1 MNRTFLFLI
10 GTALLLKGTSAKSY
24 NTWKQEFPPKHQES
38 QLYPEQEVRKAAFN
52 GKMSLGLREIE
63 PPEDEEITYDI
74 DPDMKIWSAVKYSR
88 EQKYKQAEEDKDA
101 LNHHFD
107 AVQQGFQVPAILE
120 NKPEEQVEVSQNL
133 PKEFGGLYAE
143 EMKGPEED
151 RDHLY
156 HASFD
161 ASNVEN
167 YPARMVEPGY
177 EIMEGPEEDRDHI
190 YHPF

>member
-10 GTALLLKGTSAKSY
+10 GTAVLLNGSSAKPY
-24 NTWKQEFPPKHQES
+24 NTWKQEFLPKHQES
-38 QLYPEQEVRKAAFN
+38 KLYPEQEVIKAVFN

-63 PPEDEEITYDI
+63 PPEDEELTYDI
-74 DPDMKIWSAVKYSR
+74 DPDMKSAVKHPR
-88 EQKYKQAEEDKDA
+88 EQKYKQAEEDSDA

-107 AVQQGFQVPAILE
+107 AVQKGFQVPAILE
-120 NKPEEQVEVSQNL
+120 NKPEEQVEVLQNL

-156 HASFD
+156 HVSFD
-161 ASNVEN
+161 ASNAEN
-167 YPARMVEPGY
+167 YPARMVQPGY

>member
-10 GTALLLKGTSAKSY
+10 GTALLLKGTSAKPY
-24 NTWKQEFPPKHQES
+24 NTWKQEFPPKHHES
-38 QLYPEQEVRKAAFN
+38 KLHPEQEVIKAVFN
-52 GKMSLGLREIE
+52 EKSSLGLRETE
-63 PPEDEEITYDI
+63 PPEDKLTYDT
-74 DPDMKIWSAVKYSR
+74 DPVIKSAVKHPSQ
-88 EQKYKQAEEDKDA
+88 QKYQQAEEDNDA

-120 NKPEEQVEVSQNL
+120 NKPEEQNV

-161 ASNVEN
+161 ASNAEN
-167 YPARMVEPGY
+167 YPARMVQPGY